1 MNTPLNLIA
10 LCASVVLLTACDKTA
25 PAPPTPM
32 LSQPVAAESGATAN
46 SEVNTSVPS
55 AESVLPPANAATAD
69 PALGETDGTRKPKQ
83 ESEQKLLPGQNND
96 HSAPLSPAVK

>member
-1 MNTPLNLIA
+1 MNTPLTLIA
-10 LCASVVLLTACDKTA
+10 LCASVMLLVACDKTT

-32 LSQPVAAESGATAN
+32 LTQPLEAKTSATTDA
-46 SEVNTSVPS
+46 VVQPSVPS
-55 AESVLPPANAATAD
+55 AGTVLPPVNAGPAD

-83 ESEQKLLPGQNND
+83 ESEEKLLPGQNND

>member
-32 LSQPVAAESGATAN
+32 LSQPVAAEPGATAS

-55 AESVLPPANAATAD
+55 AESVLPPANAASAD
-69 PALGETDGTRKPKQ
+69 PALGATDGTRKPKQ
-83 ESEQKLLPGQNND
+83 ESETKLLPGQNND
-96 HSAPLSPAVK
+96 HSAPLNTAK